1 MDPSDLFK
9 QPAAKKGKQ
18 SNPEKKRVCV
28 TDALPYLPLIYG
40 LKDKLI
46 QHNLSL
52 IIEEPYQA
60 LRRLQEGEV
69 ELGII
74 PSVEYGQKKE
84 TWRIIPGIAVS
95 SKGAAKDMLLFF
107 HKGLKDIKN
116 ISIDANASI
125 SLLLLKI
132 LIKEKFILNPEYIK
146 MEPHLD
152 TMLAQTDAALITG
165 DKAFEYARTNRNY
178 LDLGEEWEDL
188 TGLPFV
194 YAFWA
199 GREFTIKKEEVSI
212 IKNAFDLGKRNLIQ
226 ISREY
231 AENNSE
237 DWVYYH
243 DFLTH
248 NRTYTFSNH
257 ERDGLMELY
266 HYAFYYGFI
275 KYIPDLYYYEI

>member
-9 QPAAKKGKQ
+9 QPLANKGKKP
-18 SNPEKKRVCV
+18 NPEKKRVCISD
-28 TDALPYLPLIYG
+28 TLPYLPLIYG

-46 QHNLSL
+46 QHNFSL
-52 IIEEPYQA
+52 VIEEPYQA
-60 LRRLQEGEV
+60 LKRLQEGEV

-84 TWRIIPGIAVS
+84 TWRIIPDIAVS

-116 ISIDANASI
+116 ISIDDNASI

-152 TMLAQTDAALITG
+152 TMLAQTDAAFITG
-165 DKAFEYARTNRNY
+165 EKAFEYARTNQNY

-199 GREFTIKKEEVSI
+199 GREFTIKKEEVNI
-212 IKNAFDLGKRNLIQ
+212 IKNAFELGKRNLMQ
-226 ISREY
+226 ISKEY

-248 NRTYTFSNH
+248 NRNYTFSDH